1 MNISISNIAWDSK
14 DDDAMRALLH
24 RHHIHAIDIA
34 PGKYFPDPKSASDK
48 EILAV
53 RNYWESQEISLVGM
67 QSLLF
72 GTQGLNLFDEPSV
85 QQKML
90 EHLQAVSH
98 VAAGLGITRL
108 VFGSPK
114 NRYRPAISDEAS
126 CAIALRFFTLLGD
139 IARQEG
145 VVICLEPNPE
155 CYGANFMTSSA
166 ETAKMVRLVNHS
178 AIKMQLDTGAIAIN
192 GEDVAQVISGNED
205 IIGHVHLSE
214 PNLIP
219 LGRSAVN
226 HADVAAVLNR
236 MLPQRIATIE
246 MLVSKNENALMV
258 IDESLKFVTEHYRKT
273 PGDVS

>member
-1 MNISISNIAWDSK
+1 MNISISNIAWDIK
-14 DDDAMRALLH
+14 DDDAMCSLLQ
-24 RHHIHAIDIA
+24 RHQIRAIDIA
-34 PGKYFPDPKSASDK
+34 PGKYFPDPKTASDK
-48 EILAV
+48 DILAV
-53 RNYWESQEISLVGM
+53 RNYWESQGICLVGM

-72 GTQGLNLFDEPSV
+72 GTQGLNLFDEQSV

-114 NRYRPAISDEAS
+114 NRYRPDISDEETR
-126 CAIALRFFTLLGD
+126 AIAHHFFTLLGD

-145 VVICLEPNPE
+145 VVICLEPNPA
-155 CYGANFMTSSA
+155 CYGANFMTGSA
-166 ETAKMVRLVNHS
+166 ETAGIVRLINHS

-192 GEDVAQVISGNED
+192 HENVAQVISDNED

-219 LGRSAVN
+219 LGRSDVN

-236 MLPQRIATIE
+236 LVPQRIATIE
-246 MLVSKNENALMV
+246 MLVPKDENALAA
-258 IDESLKFVTEHYRKT
+258 IGESLSFVTKHYRNLL
-273 PGDVS
+273 GEAS

>member
-1 MNISISNIAWDSK
+1 MNISISNIAWDVK
-14 DDDAMRALLH
+14 DDDAVCSLLQ
-24 RHHIHAIDIA
+24 RHQIRAIDIA
-34 PGKYFPDPKSASDK
+34 PGKYFPEPKSASDK

-53 RNYWESQEISLVGM
+53 RSYWESQGISLVGM

-72 GTQGLNLFDEPSV
+72 GTQGLNLFDERSV

-114 NRYRPAISDEAS
+114 NRYRPDIVDEES
-126 CAIALRFFTLLGD
+126 RAIAHHFFTLLGN

-166 ETAKMVRLVNHS
+166 ETAEMVRFIDHS

-192 GEDVAQVISGNED
+192 QEDVTQVISGNVD

-219 LGRSAVN
+219 LGRSEVN
-226 HADVAAVLNR
+226 HAEVAEVLNR
-236 MLPQRIATIE
+236 LLPQSIATIE
-246 MLVSKNENALMV
+246 MLVPKEENALTA
-258 IDESLKFVTEHYRKT
+258 IDASLSFVTEHYRHSL
-273 PGDVS
+273 GDVS